1 MVLLVFFGG
10 GVQARDWGGGD
21 GLVDGLG
28 DGLVREGWGGGGEG
42 RGVGWGRMCVCDVC
56 V

>member
-28 DGLVREGWGGGGEG
+28 DGLVREGWGGG
-42 RGVGWGRMCVCDVC
+42 VCVCVMFAFS
-56 V
+56 VM